1 MCVVRDESRFL
12 QWNMFLG
19 SRSIGLLLWM
29 SLELI
34 DKGKHFQIS
43 IVQRMSCVLSTLSR
57 IKVYISFSDQY
68 FCFNDEL
75 QKKSHML

>member
-1 MCVVRDESRFL
+1 
-12 QWNMFLG
+12 
-19 SRSIGLLLWM
+19 M

-43 IVQRMSCVLSTLSR
+43 TVQRMSCVLSTLSR

-75 QKKSHML
+75 QKKSHMF